1 MRFMILLREAG
12 QVRRHSKCKREHHKK
27 KQKTACVLG
36 VVCHKLKVEHARRR
50 DAFVDDSAGTAVVVK
65 ISRLLEQANGRALAG
80 VDDSDAGLRDSGGVD
95 FPHSV
100 KFGDVFVSFLQHELG
115 AVETRTIDNDGLG
128 KIAIV
133 GICVRIH
140 GAIKKSVDIG
150 SVLLALDVIK
160 TAGEKLAGIMR
171 VRSHA
176 SKWTGS
182 VNRYL
187 KKRMNTHVVARAC
200 NY

>member
-12 QVRRHSKCKREHHKK
+12 QVRRHSKCKREHHTK
-27 KQKTACVLG
+27 KQKNACVLG

-100 KFGDVFVSFLQHELG
+100 KFGDVIVSFL
-115 AVETRTIDNDGLG
+115 
-128 KIAIV
+128 
-133 GICVRIH
+133 
-140 GAIKKSVDIG
+140 
-150 SVLLALDVIK
+150 
-160 TAGEKLAGIMR
+160 
-171 VRSHA
+171 
-176 SKWTGS
+176 
-182 VNRYL
+182 
-187 KKRMNTHVVARAC
+187 
-200 NY
+200 